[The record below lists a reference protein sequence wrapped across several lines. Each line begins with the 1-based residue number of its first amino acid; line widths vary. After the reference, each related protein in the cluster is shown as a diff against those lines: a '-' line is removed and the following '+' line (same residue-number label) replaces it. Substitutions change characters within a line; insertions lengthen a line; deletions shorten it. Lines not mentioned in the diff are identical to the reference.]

1 MAKRDALGRGLGALL
16 GDVDPL
22 QGTREIHRIVS
33 GNPATVNDVPVDQI
47 VPNPY
52 QPRSEFDAEALE
64 ELTDS
69 IRTLGIIQPVTL
81 RQTGPQS
88 YQIIS
93 GERRYRAACAAGL
106 TRIPAYIRQA
116 DDAAMLEMVI
126 VENIQREDLDPIE
139 TALSFQRLIDECQ
152 LTQEAMAL
160 RVGKKRTTIANSL
173 RLLKLPEEMQKAL
186 ILGKI
191 SVGHAKVLLGVED
204 PARQHRLFEQTVRN
218 DWSVRRLEESAQV
231 KPREAAEAP
240 ATAPALP
247 PVFQTLAE
255 RVGRHFDGQVAVR
268 PNGKGG
274 GTLTLRFDNP
284 EQVETFISHLNPED

>member
-1 MAKRDALGRGLGALL
+1 
-16 GDVDPL
+16 
-22 QGTREIHRIVS
+22 
-33 GNPATVNDVPVDQI
+33 
-47 VPNPY
+47 
-52 QPRSEFDAEALE
+52 
-64 ELTDS
+64 
-69 IRTLGIIQPVTL
+69 
-81 RQTGPQS
+81 
-88 YQIIS
+88 
-93 GERRYRAACAAGL
+93 
-106 TRIPAYIRQA
+106 
-116 DDAAMLEMVI
+116 MLEMAI